1 MVSQGSA
8 SLYFPLVVK
17 LNFFFFLIGVFI
29 LHFCMASKTLY
40 LAFLRLIVTVMHLF
54 VVVLHIIVFIL
65 YLVAAV
71 LKFSFVRL
79 LSLLLLFIFWWLFCV
94 SLLLLD
100 LFEVVL
106 HLSVV
111 VMNLFGCFGSFCSFA
126 SYWLFWILLYLFC
139 IYFLP
144 FLISLFLCIKLWV
157 FCMDSFFVV
166 ACFESFL
173 HNLPVSFYYCFKSLW
188 GSLEDFVVFLTRHI
202 SSHFKPLLTYVWV

>member
-1 MVSQGSA
+1 MFPSLCAYCVSDMVSLGSA

-40 LAFLRLIVTVMHLF
+40 LAFLHLIVTVMHLF

-71 LKFSFVRL
+71 LKFSFVHL

-94 SLLLLD
+94 SLLLLLD
-100 LFEVVL
+100 LFEAVL

-111 VMNLFGCFGSFCSFA
+111 VMNLFGCFGSFCRFA
-126 SYWLFWILLYLFC
+126 SY
-139 IYFLP
+139 
-144 FLISLFLCIKLWV
+144 
-157 FCMDSFFVV
+157 
-166 ACFESFL
+166 
-173 HNLPVSFYYCFKSLW
+173 
-188 GSLEDFVVFLTRHI
+188 
-202 SSHFKPLLTYVWV
+202 